1 MKQYIGFQKQPVG
14 GALKVLDKSSKTVFD
29 KDHKIKITVKL
40 LFQNSVKKYEDDLEH
55 LLDYLYCRSF
65 VMFSNVYISV
75 NETSTVELVW

>member
-29 KDHKIKITVKL
+29 KDHFTVKL
-40 LFQNSVKKYEDDLEH
+40 LYQNSVKKYEDDLEH